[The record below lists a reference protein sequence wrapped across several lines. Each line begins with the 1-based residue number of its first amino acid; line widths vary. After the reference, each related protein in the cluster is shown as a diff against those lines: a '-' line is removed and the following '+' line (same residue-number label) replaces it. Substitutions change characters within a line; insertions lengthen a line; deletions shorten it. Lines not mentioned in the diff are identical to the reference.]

1 MVEFITDYITDEDIE
16 NSLRLQFDY
25 EEMFDMDFKTVFSQL
40 EDLDEDYLR
49 LKLRGRVFLIDKV
62 TAAVSEVLT

>member
-40 EDLDEDYLR
+40 EDMDEDYLR
-49 LKLRGRVFLIDKV
+49 LKLRGRVFLINKV
-62 TAAVSEVLT
+62 TAAVSEEG